1 MTVSDVP
8 KWFQIYV
15 LKDRNLITEFF
26 EQCRKSGFVGM
37 TLTIDVPPQG
47 NREKD
52 VRYGLTI
59 PQKSI

>member
-1 MTVSDVP
+1 
-8 KWFQIYV
+8 
-15 LKDRNLITEFF
+15 
-26 EQCRKSGFVGM
+26 M

-59 PQKSI
+59 PPKINLARVLIIH